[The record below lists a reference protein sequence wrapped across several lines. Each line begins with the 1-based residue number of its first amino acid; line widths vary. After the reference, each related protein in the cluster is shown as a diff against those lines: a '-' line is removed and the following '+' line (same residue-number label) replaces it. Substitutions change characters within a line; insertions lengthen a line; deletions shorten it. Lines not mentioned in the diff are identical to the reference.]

1 MSSRPRTE
9 ATSPATPARL
19 LEVARAAARNGYA
32 PYSNFRVGAAVLADG
47 KVYDGCNIEN
57 ASYGLT
63 VCAERVAVFNAISA
77 GNRRI
82 DAIAVTCLDA
92 GNGSPSKRLPCG
104 AWRQVISEFGD
115 ENTPVIVDGVGEM
128 RLRQLLPKPFSLD

>member
-19 LEVARAAARNGYA
+19 LEAAWAAARNGYA

-92 GNGSPSKRLPCG
+92 ATARHPSGCLAAR
-104 AWRQVISEFGD
+104 
-115 ENTPVIVDGVGEM
+115 GV
-128 RLRQLLPKPFSLD
+128 K